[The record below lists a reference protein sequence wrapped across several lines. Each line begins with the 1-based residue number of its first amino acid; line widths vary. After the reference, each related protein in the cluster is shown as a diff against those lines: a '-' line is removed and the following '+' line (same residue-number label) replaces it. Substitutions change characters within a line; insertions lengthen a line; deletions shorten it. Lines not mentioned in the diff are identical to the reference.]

1 MFLQVASA
9 VTVSGMRV
17 VSLLPSAT
25 EIVAD
30 LGLLGSLVGRSHEC
44 QWPEGVRSVP
54 VVSAS
59 RIDSA
64 ALSGR
69 QIDQAVRVAVEK
81 GETPYAV
88 DGDLLASLRPDVI
101 LTQDLCKVCAVSGA
115 EIADVGAKVI
125 SLGPRT
131 LSEVAESVRYLGREL
146 GVTDRGLAVA
156 GKMMERIDAV
166 RRASQ
171 GKCRPRV
178 FVAEWIDPPFA
189 CGHWIPEM
197 VEAAGGEEVLGRAG
211 QRSVR
216 TSWDA
221 VRATNPELIV
231 AAPCGF
237 DQERSAREAESIDVG
252 CPVVAVDADRYFVR
266 PAPSLAHGVEILARI
281 FHGVEEG
288 SGGHIGW
295 SLRRPVSPSLG

>member
-1 MFLQVASA
+1 MLCR
-9 VTVSGMRV
+9 MRI
-17 VSLLPSAT
+17 VSLLPSAS

-44 QWPEGVRSVP
+44 QWPERVRSVP

-69 QIDQAVRVAVEK
+69 QIDRAVRAAVEK
-81 GETPYAV
+81 GETLYAV

-101 LTQDLCKVCAVSGA
+101 ITQDLCKVCAVSGA
-115 EIADVGAKVI
+115 EMADVGAKVI
-125 SLGPRT
+125 SLGPHT

-146 GVTDRGLAVA
+146 GVADRGLAVA

-197 VEAAGGEEVLGRAG
+197 VEAAGGDEVLGRAG
-211 QRSVR
+211 ARSVR
-216 TSWDA
+216 TTWDE
-221 VRATNPELIV
+221 VRAARPELVI

-237 DQERSAREAESIDVG
+237 DEERAAREARSVDVG
-252 CPVVAVDADRYFVR
+252 CPVVPVDADRFFVR
-266 PAPSLAHGVEILARI
+266 PAPSLADGVEILARV
-281 FHGVEEG
+281 FRGA
-288 SGGHIGW
+288 
-295 SLRRPVSPSLG
+295 

>member
-1 MFLQVASA
+1 
-9 VTVSGMRV
+9 MRI
-17 VSLLPSAT
+17 VSLLPSAS

-64 ALSGR
+64 ALSGQ
-69 QIDQAVRVAVEK
+69 QIDEAVRAAVEK
-81 GETPYAV
+81 GETLYAV
-88 DGDLLASLRPDVI
+88 DGGLLASLRPDVI
-101 LTQDLCKVCAVSGA
+101 ITQDLCKVCAVSGA
-115 EIADVGAKVI
+115 EIADAGAKVI

-131 LSEVAESVRYLGREL
+131 LSEVAGSVRSLACEL
-146 GVTDRGLAVA
+146 GVNERGLAVA
-156 GKMMERIDAV
+156 GEMMERIDAV
-166 RRASQ
+166 RQAVQ
-171 GKCRPRV
+171 GKRRRRV
-178 FVAEWIDPPFA
+178 FVAEWITPPFA

-197 VEAAGGEEVLGRAG
+197 VEAAGGDEVMGRAG
-211 QRSVR
+211 ERSVP
-216 TSWDA
+216 TTWDA
-221 VRATNPELIV
+221 VRAARPELVI

-237 DQERSAREAESIDVG
+237 DEERSAREAAGIAVD

-266 PAPSLAHGVEILARI
+266 PAPSLARGVEILAGI

-288 SGGHIGW
+288 D
-295 SLRRPVSPSLG
+295 RRT

>member
-1 MFLQVASA
+1 
-9 VTVSGMRV
+9 MRI
-17 VSLLPSAT
+17 VSLLPSAS

-64 ALSGR
+64 ALSGQ
-69 QIDQAVRVAVEK
+69 QIDEAVRAAVEK
-81 GETPYAV
+81 GETLYAV
-88 DGDLLASLRPDVI
+88 DGGLLASLRPDVI
-101 LTQDLCKVCAVSGA
+101 ITQDLCKVCAVSGA
-115 EIADVGAKVI
+115 EIADAGAKVI

-131 LSEVAESVRYLGREL
+131 LSEVAGSVRSLACEL
-146 GVTDRGLAVA
+146 GVNERGLAVA
-156 GKMMERIDAV
+156 GEMMERIDAV
-166 RRASQ
+166 RHAVQ
-171 GKCRPRV
+171 GKRRRRV
-178 FVAEWIDPPFA
+178 FVAEWITPPFA

-197 VEAAGGEEVLGRAG
+197 VEAAGGDEVMGRAG
-211 QRSVR
+211 ERSVP
-216 TSWDA
+216 TTWDA
-221 VRATNPELIV
+221 VRAARPELVI

-237 DQERSAREAESIDVG
+237 DEERSAREAAGIAVD

-266 PAPSLAHGVEILARI
+266 PAPSLARGVEILAGI

-288 SGGHIGW
+288 D
-295 SLRRPVSPSLG
+295 RRT

>member
-1 MFLQVASA
+1 MFFRTGVFVRLQ
-9 VTVSGMRV
+9 GMRI
-17 VSLLPSAT
+17 VSLLPSAS

-59 RIDSA
+59 RIDFA
-64 ALSGR
+64 ALSGQ
-69 QIDQAVRVAVEK
+69 QIDEAVRAAVEK
-81 GETPYAV
+81 GETLYAV

-101 LTQDLCKVCAVSGA
+101 ITQDLCKVCAVSGA
-115 EIADVGAKVI
+115 EIADAGAKVI

-131 LSEVAESVRYLGREL
+131 LSEVAGSVRSLACEL
-146 GVTDRGLAVA
+146 GVNERGLAVA
-156 GKMMERIDAV
+156 GEMMGRIDAV
-166 RRASQ
+166 RQAVQ
-171 GKCRPRV
+171 GKRRRRV

-197 VEAAGGEEVLGRAG
+197 VEAAGGDEVMGRAG
-211 QRSVR
+211 ERSVP
-216 TSWDA
+216 TTWDA
-221 VRATNPELIV
+221 VRAAQPELVI

-237 DQERSAREAESIDVG
+237 DEERSAREAAGIAVD

-266 PAPSLAHGVEILARI
+266 PAPSLARGVEILARI

-288 SGGHIGW
+288 D
-295 SLRRPVSPSLG
+295 RRT